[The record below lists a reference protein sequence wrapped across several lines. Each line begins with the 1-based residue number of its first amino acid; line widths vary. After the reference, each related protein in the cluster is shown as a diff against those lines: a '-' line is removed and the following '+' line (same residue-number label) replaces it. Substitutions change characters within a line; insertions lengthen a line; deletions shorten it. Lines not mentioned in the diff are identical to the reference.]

1 MTLRLGFAGTL
12 GWLKAQGK
20 FTPAISRSGAIWR
33 EQGIPLLA
41 NTGSEPLHPLNLIF
55 EIFPY
60 LRNSL
65 DYLLLIRL
73 FLLGLFTY
81 LFAIE
86 LRLSPL
92 AAAGTALTIC
102 FSGYVSRNINYI
114 LLNNDVWLP
123 AVLLTAERMVEKRV
137 TLVYFL
143 LFSLFTALELIGG
156 SPQSA
161 LFIFI
166 LIFLY
171 VLIRAGSR
179 NRRYRS
185 WFWPFAWGFFSF
197 PYSSPVSRNILGM
210 LGPHMIPA
218 FTPLIACLRVGS
230 SASSFPGYMEMLMPT
245 PQCASHPDT

>member
-1 MTLRLGFAGTL
+1 MMQHRTGPILFLVALVAAIFVGYVNFLKPGKSLFLAYFYDPSPRLCWYPWLVESSRQIHSGHFPLWCNLEGAGM
-12 GWLKAQGK
+12 
-20 FTPAISRSGAIWR
+20 
-33 EQGIPLLA
+33 PLLA

-60 LRNSL
+60 LRLLN
-65 DYLLLIRL
+65 YLLLIRL

-92 AAAGTALTIC
+92 AAAGSALTIC

-123 AVLLTAERMVEKRV
+123 AALLTAERMVKKRV

-171 VLIRAGSR
+171 VLIRGRQAETGDTGLGFGPLPGDFSR
-179 NRRYRS
+179 FHTAHQFRGI
-185 WFWPFAWGFFSF
+185 FW
-197 PYSSPVSRNILGM
+197 V
-210 LGPHMIPA
+210 
-218 FTPLIACLRVGS
+218 CLDR
-230 SASSFPGYMEMLMPT
+230 T
-245 PQCASHPDT
+245 